1 MPPKS
6 PPPTVVLE
14 LPFRGL
20 WRVENSP
27 ARRVPSHGTTAFGS
41 SYAIDFVNVDE
52 NGRSAPFTWQSLVA
66 AEPPERFLGFGVPI
80 LSPVSGVV
88 METHIHEPDHDGRR
102 SQLILIPYMLGQA
115 KRARR
120 GAAGLAGNHV
130 VIAMSD
136 HGPFVLVAHLQEG
149 TVEVRVGDLVQAGE
163 PIGRCGNSGNST
175 EPHVHVQVSD
185 STDWVNARGIPIA
198 FRKID
203 GSTWLP
209 RESEIVHA

>member
-1 MPPKS
+1 M
-6 PPPTVVLE
+6 VLD
-14 LPFRGL
+14 LPFHGM

-27 ARRVPSHGTTAFGS
+27 ARRVPSHGTAAFGS
-41 SYAIDFVNVDE
+41 SYAIDFVHVDK
-52 NGRSAPFTWQSLVA
+52 NGRSAPFTWRSMVA

-80 LSPVSGVV
+80 LSPVTGVV
-88 METHIHEPDHDGRR
+88 VATHNHEPDHDGRR

-136 HGPFVLVAHLQEG
+136 RGPFVLVAHLQEG
-149 TVEVRVGDLVQAGE
+149 TVNVRVGDHLQAGE
-163 PIGRCGNSGNST
+163 KIGRCGNSGNST

-185 STDWVNARGIPIA
+185 STAWVDARGIPIV
-198 FRKID
+198 FRKTD
-203 GSTWLP
+203 GSSWLP
-209 RESEIVHA
+209 RESEIVQG